1 MTTGI
6 TLGTSGLDIDQL
18 VTNSMKTYQ
27 AKYDK
32 AYKAEQKAEW
42 TKSAYADIYSAVKTF
57 QATASDYKLS
67 SNTSAHTVTST
78 STAVT
83 AKANANATCTSH
95 SVTVTSLASNVSL
108 QTYSTIS
115 ADSINLGTIAGVDT
129 TNTSTD
135 TALSFTLS
143 DGTSTKT
150 ISYTYLQLNGGTD
163 SSGNTVTAKT
173 LNDLASDI
181 KSAGLNISASY
192 DSTSDSFSLY
202 NTETGS
208 ANTLKITLDGD
219 TTGDGTTSTTAGIN
233 AKALF
238 TGLDLAVYDGTDGSF
253 TQLSSSSTLSLYD
266 GTLTGTNASFTVD
279 GKSYSTSS
287 NTNTINNVVYT
298 LTDITSSTAKL
309 TVAVDTDTVV
319 EKVQAFVD
327 AYNKVLDAINTAT
340 HETKYSDYEALT
352 DDEKE
357 DMSEDEITAWNE
369 KAKSGLLKND
379 SILTKISDAMRSAIS
394 DTVESITGSYTSL
407 SSIGITS
414 SSDYT
419 DYGQISL
426 DTDTLEKALADDP
439 DCVYNLFS
447 TKGTSSY
454 TKGTSNYTQ
463 QIYDNNGIAYR
474 LYNIST
480 DGMGSIEDQ
489 AGTSA
494 SYTDDTTSVLGI
506 KITAMQENLDTLQ
519 DWLDDKE
526 DYFYNKYNAME
537 TAMTSYSSQISTL
550 TSMLSS

>member
-6 TLGTSGLDIDQL
+6 TLGTSGLDIDTL
-18 VTNSMKTYQ
+18 VKNSMKTAQ

-42 TKSAYADIYSAVKTF
+42 TKSAYTDIYSAVKTF
-57 QATASDYKLS
+57 QSTASDYKYS

-83 AKANANATCTSH
+83 AKANATAACTSH
-95 SVTVTSLASNVSL
+95 DVTVSKLASNVLL
-108 QTYSTIS
+108 QSQTEIS
-115 ADSINLGTIAGVDT
+115 AAQDDSINLADFAGIDT

-135 TALSFTLS
+135 TALSFTIG
-143 DGTSTKT
+143 DGTTTKT

-163 SSGNTVTAKT
+163 SDGNTVTAKT

-192 DSTSDSFSLY
+192 DSTNDSFSLY

-208 ANTLKITLDGD
+208 ANKIVL
-219 TTGDGTTSTTAGIN
+219 TADSGSSARTMFN
-233 AKALF
+233 N
-238 TGLDLAVYDGTDGSF
+238 LDLASYGYATDSA
-253 TQLSSSSTLSLYD
+253 TEKTSTDLDEDALFATA
-266 GTLTGTNASFTVD
+266 GVAGTNATFTVD

-287 NTNTINNVVYT
+287 NTNTINNVTYT
-298 LTDITSSTAKL
+298 LTDTTSSTAKL
-309 TVAVDTDTVV
+309 TVAVDTDAIV
-319 EKVQAFVD
+319 EKVQSFVD

-340 HETKYSDYEALT
+340 HEAKYSDYEALT

-357 DMSEDEITAWNE
+357 EMSDDDITAWNE

-379 SILTKISDAMRSAIS
+379 SILTNISDAMRSALS
-394 DTVESITGSYTSL
+394 DTVNSITGTYTSL
-407 SSIGITS
+407 ASIGITA

-419 DYGQISL
+419 DYGEISL

-447 TKGTSSY
+447 TKGTSNY
-454 TKGTSNYTQ
+454 TKGTSSYTQ

-480 DGMGSIEDQ
+480 DGMGTIEDQ

-494 SYTDDTTSVLGI
+494 SYTDDTSSVLGI
-506 KITAMQENLDTLQ
+506 KINAMQDNLETLQ

-526 DYFYNKYNAME
+526 DYYYNKYNAME
-537 TAMTSYSSQISTL
+537 TAMSNYSSQVSTL
-550 TSMLSS
+550 TSMLGS